1 MIITKNTIVS
11 FNENLKYESP
21 KEIINF
27 ILSIASNPIV
37 TTSFGKY
44 SSSLLYAV
52 TSQKK
57 NVPVVWCDTGYNTEA
72 TYKHASRLIQDLKLN
87 VDIFSPQ
94 YSTAFINYTLGSP
107 TYDNPKH
114 QEFSEVVKLEPFKR
128 ALEKYKPDIWFT
140 NIRQKQTE
148 HRSTLD
154 ILSFSETGILKV
166 SPFFYFSDQE
176 LEAYCKKHN
185 LPIEGNYF
193 DPVKAMSHRECGIH
207 FQ

>member
-1 MIITKNTIVS
+1 MIITKNNIVS

-27 ILSIASNPIV
+27 VLSIARKPIL

-44 SSSLLYAV
+44 SSSLLKAII
-52 TSQKK
+52 SQKK
-57 NVPVVWCDTGYNTEA
+57 DIPVIWCDTGYNTKA
-72 TYKHASRLIQDLKLN
+72 TYKHASKLIKDFNIN

-94 YSTAFINYTLGSP
+94 YSTAFINYTLGNP
-107 TYDNPKH
+107 TYNNPKH
-114 QEFSEVVKLEPFKR
+114 QEFSEIVKLEPFKR
-128 ALEKYKPDIWFT
+128 ALKKYEPDVWFT

-148 HRSTLD
+148 LRSTLD
-154 ILSFSETGILKV
+154 ILSFSDSGILKV

-176 LEAYCKKHN
+176 IEDYCKKYK
-185 LPIEGNYF
+185 LPIEGDYF